1 MFLYNQFYIIV
12 LIFSASSCCWKQ
24 GLNLQAYRIDYGN
37 I

>member
-12 LIFSASSCCWKQ
+12 LIFSASSCCYEQ
-24 GLNLQAYRIDYGN
+24 SLNLQAYRIDCGN